1 MNDIDTVIYV
11 KKMMAHLK
19 ADNFFSDINP
29 FMDEQLLYEAVLAI
43 ATENVNNG
51 LVPQLNQ
58 TQFME
63 AINQVKTQIVSKT
76 LDELIDKDLVNI
88 VGVDDDGNL
97 LYTINPD
104 VDLENLDE
112 K

>member
-1 MNDIDTVIYV
+1 MNDIDTIIYV
-11 KKMMAHLK
+11 KKMMAHLTSE
-19 ADNFFSDINP
+19 DFFSERNP
-29 FMDEQLLYEAVLAI
+29 FMDEELFYEAVLSI
-43 ATENVNNG
+43 ANENVSNG
-51 LVPQLNQ
+51 LEPILSQA
-58 TQFME
+58 QFME
-63 AINQVKTQIVSKT
+63 AINQVKSQIVSKT

>member
-1 MNDIDTVIYV
+1 MNDIDTIIYV

-19 ADNFFSDINP
+19 SDDFFSVTNP
-29 FMDEQLLYEAVLAI
+29 VMDEELFYKAVLSI
-43 ATENVNNG
+43 ANENVSNG
-51 LVPQLNQ
+51 LEPILDE

-63 AINQVKTQIVSKT
+63 AINQVKSQIVSKT
-76 LDELIDKDLVNI
+76 LDELIDKGLVDI
-88 VGVDDDGNL
+88 AGFDDDGNL